1 MGKIVEF
8 QNVTFQ
14 YEEDPYRMFED
25 LSFSVSQGEF
35 VAVVGASGCGKSTLF
50 RLIHQLEETER
61 GNILVGGK
69 DVRGQK
75 GYSGFMPQRD
85 LLMPWRTLERNLAL
99 PLELKKVPKAE
110 QKAQVREML
119 DRVGLGGSGGKYPG
133 ELSGGMRQ
141 RASFAR
147 TLLSGSD
154 LLLLDEPFSAL
165 DYLTRVSLQEW
176 LAEQWESL
184 GKTVLFVTHDV
195 EEALFLATRILVLQ
209 GRPVRELASISV
221 PLPFPRNRKM
231 LEAPE
236 IQDLKEQLIEGLKEE
251 TQDLEGREKAER
263 KEEAQNEEQ

>member
-1 MGKIVEF
+1 MEKIVEF
-8 QNVTFQ
+8 QKVTFQ
-14 YEEDPYRMFED
+14 YEEDSSPMFED
-25 LSFSVSQGEF
+25 LSFSVEQGEF
-35 VAVVGASGCGKSTLF
+35 VAVAGASGCGKSTLF
-50 RLIHQLEETER
+50 RLIHQLEEPDQ
-61 GNILVGGK
+61 GHILVGGK
-69 DVRGQK
+69 EVKGQK

-99 PLELKKVPKAE
+99 PLELKKVPKGE
-110 QKAQVREML
+110 QKRRIQEML
-119 DRVGLGGSGGKYPG
+119 ERVGLGGNGEKYPR

-184 GKTVLFVTHDV
+184 EKTVLFVTHDV
-195 EEALFLATRILVLQ
+195 EEALFLATRILVLK
-209 GRPVRELASISV
+209 GRPVRSLESIPV

-231 LEAPE
+231 LESAE
-236 IQDLKEQLIEGLKEE
+236 IQELKERLIAGLQEE
-251 TQDLEGREKAER
+251 RWDEEEK
-263 KEEAQNEEQ
+263 

>member
-1 MGKIVEF
+1 MEKIVEF
-8 QNVTFQ
+8 QKVTFQ
-14 YEEDPYRMFED
+14 YEEDPDPMFEE
-25 LSFSVSQGEF
+25 LSFSVGQGEF

-50 RLIHQLEETER
+50 RLIHQLEEPEE
-61 GNILVGGK
+61 GHILVGGK
-69 DVRGQK
+69 EVKGQK

-99 PLELKKVPKAE
+99 PLELKKVPKGE
-110 QKAQVREML
+110 QKRRIQEML
-119 DRVGLGGSGGKYPG
+119 ERVGLGGNGGKYPR

-195 EEALFLATRILVLQ
+195 EEALFLATRILVLK
-209 GRPVRELASISV
+209 GRPVRSLESIPV

-231 LEAPE
+231 LEAVE
-236 IQDLKEQLIEGLKEE
+236 IQELKERLIAGLQEE
-251 TQDLEGREKAER
+251 RRDEEEK
-263 KEEAQNEEQ
+263 